1 MSDVRAILACLA
13 NEEVARVFASIVL
26 HGTPAEGLALPRQ
39 RKAVDA
45 LVRSGLITRAGDHFT
60 LDSAEIKSVLAAVSA
75 SSGGGVRDPLT
86 RWLDA
91 DGRIAQYPR
100 RGSDRVELLQRIGEQ
115 VLDTGERVSEA
126 EVNARLDQYTGDI
139 PTLRRYLIVHGV
151 LSREPDGSAY
161 WRA

>member
-1 MSDVRAILACLA
+1 MSDVRAMLACLA

-26 HGTPAEGLALPRQ
+26 HGTPADDIPLRKQ
-39 RKAVDA
+39 RKAVEA
-45 LVRSGLITRAGDHFT
+45 LVRSGLVTHAGGHLT
-60 LDSAEIKSVLAAVSA
+60 LDSAEIKNVLGAVSA
-75 SSGGGVRDPLT
+75 SSGGGVHDPLT

-100 RGSDRVELLQRIGEQ
+100 RGSDRVELLQRVGEQ
-115 VLDTGERVSEA
+115 VLDAGERVSEA
-126 EVNARLDQYTGDI
+126 EVNARLDRYTGDI

-151 LSREPDGSAY
+151 LSREPDGSVY